1 MKKNL
6 LLIFLILLF
15 NSSFMMA
22 LDLVKLEPLKKNEIL
37 RLDYQKMVLNVE
49 KISDK
54 GTEIYYTCKSE
65 WGAWQISADKRK
77 VLIYENGMHDLYLL
91 DGNDGTITYKGH
103 FNNSAFPSADFKYLL
118 TSDFVPEDRMRNL
131 FVYDMETNTVTEDI
145 PYVVDYTYYGGDFNI
160 DYSGGKWVK
169 IKIPS
174 DAQNFLTDREIVEE
188 LADAEDYSS
197 YSGKSFSY
205 MSNSHYLYR
214 DSYGL
219 FVRSFEKGKDDE
231 KTIVLFENK

>member
-91 DGNDGTITYKGH
+91 DGSDGTITYKGH
-103 FNNSAFPSADFKYLL
+103 FNNSAFPSADFKYLI
-118 TSDFVPEDRMRNL
+118 TSSLVPKDRMRNL
-131 FVYDMETNTVTEDI
+131 FVYDMETMKELYNFPWISQRAHFLTE
-145 PYVVDYTYYGGDFNI
+145 GDFTFQFYRSLEPDFDFVI
-160 DYSGGKWVK
+160 YSLGEAG
-169 IKIPS
+169 
-174 DAQNFLTDREIVEE
+174 DAFAYSMLN
-188 LADAEDYSS
+188 AETKD
-197 YSGKSFSY
+197 FCE
-205 MSNSHYLYR
+205 YL
-214 DSYGL
+214 
-219 FVRSFEKGKDDE
+219 FEKPQ
-231 KTIVLFENK
+231 IVPEYSKYECGWE

>member
-91 DGNDGTITYKGH
+91 DGSDGTITYKGH
-103 FNNSAFPSADFKYLL
+103 FNNSAFPSADFKYLI
-118 TSDFVPEDRMRNL
+118 TSILVPKDRMRNL
-131 FVYDMETNTVTEDI
+131 FVYDMETMKELYNFPWISQRAHFLTE
-145 PYVVDYTYYGGDFNI
+145 GDFTFQFYRSLEPGFDFVI
-160 DYSGGKWVK
+160 YSLGEAG
-169 IKIPS
+169 
-174 DAQNFLTDREIVEE
+174 DAFAYSMLN
-188 LADAEDYSS
+188 AETKD
-197 YSGKSFSY
+197 FCE
-205 MSNSHYLYR
+205 YL
-214 DSYGL
+214 
-219 FVRSFEKGKDDE
+219 FEKPQ
-231 KTIVLFENK
+231 IVPEYSKYECGWE

>member
-91 DGNDGTITYKGH
+91 DGSDGTITYKGH
-103 FNNSAFPSADFKYLL
+103 FNNSAFPSADFKYLI
-118 TSDFVPEDRMRNL
+118 TSILVPKDRMRNL
-131 FVYDMETNTVTEDI
+131 FVYDMETMKELYNFPWISQRAHFLTE
-145 PYVVDYTYYGGDFNI
+145 GDFTFQFYRSLEPDFDFVI
-160 DYSGGKWVK
+160 YSLGEAG
-169 IKIPS
+169 
-174 DAQNFLTDREIVEE
+174 DAFAYSMLN
-188 LADAEDYSS
+188 AETKD
-197 YSGKSFSY
+197 FCE
-205 MSNSHYLYR
+205 YL
-214 DSYGL
+214 
-219 FVRSFEKGKDDE
+219 FEKPQ
-231 KTIVLFENK
+231 IVPEYSKYECGWE

>member
-15 NSSFMMA
+15 NSSFMIA

-91 DGNDGTITYKGH
+91 DGSDGTITYKGH
-103 FNNSAFPSADFKYLL
+103 FNNSAFPSADFKYLI
-118 TSDFVPEDRMRNL
+118 TSILVPKDRMRNL
-131 FVYDMETNTVTEDI
+131 FVYDMETMKELYNFPWISQRAHFLTE
-145 PYVVDYTYYGGDFNI
+145 GDFTFQFYRSLEPGFDFVI
-160 DYSGGKWVK
+160 YSLGEAG
-169 IKIPS
+169 
-174 DAQNFLTDREIVEE
+174 DAFAYSMLN
-188 LADAEDYSS
+188 AETKD
-197 YSGKSFSY
+197 FCE
-205 MSNSHYLYR
+205 YL
-214 DSYGL
+214 
-219 FVRSFEKGKDDE
+219 FEKPQ
-231 KTIVLFENK
+231 IVPEYSKYECGWE